1 MIFRPMAAFSIALA
15 IVGSASG
22 STVGI
27 ADERCTSTL
36 VSDEDVDLMGAVS
49 LLQTSLQQSDSV
61 MQDQQIPDV
70 SQQSLAMPQV
80 RQSLFS
86 QLPQVANAAMTNQLH
101 QWQLQQ
107 LQQPQLVFEQQQS
120 QQLQPLF
127 AVTPGPSK
135 NALPQELYSAALP
148 QPFSTSQTFDA
159 PEPRQLSPLMQ
170 FQPHASMQPQV
181 AQPVPLVAPAAT
193 VPASGMWPRIEA
205 AATGK
210 MEQVVALAQSSLAQ
224 AGLLR
229 DRLSKTSMQLG
240 EAAQSQ
246 QVSNFLQPA
255 LEQATRG
262 AIDNAHGNDMEQ
274 LPQVLLVQAGQLQQQ
289 LHELSENLAL
299 VATVRNAS
307 PLGAGSA
314 LALQIADGH
323 TAKAEAAAR
332 TQSAWAQAEQRLQ
345 VAARASEK
353 NAVHA
358 RAEAQRAAIAE
369 AREHKAELLMRDAQ
383 TRERVAEQH
392 ELQVESRAGQEIH
405 NLRSMLEKARIQLQE
420 SKAELQRT
428 QTAAFQ
434 AQQVEVAMQ
443 EEAARTAAAQTAQV
457 QAQVAG
463 ELQSAESSA
472 VNAGQLIQGFMND
485 SFPVA
490 VS

>member
-101 QWQLQQ
+101 QWLQQ
-107 LQQPQLVFEQQQS
+107 LQPQLVFEQQQS